1 MKERQTWK
9 ITILHVLNTHF
20 LTDNIHVS
28 MYKVCIVR
36 IDWPDPCLET
46 SVLKLTLHYKI
57 KETQELIWKSEGLL
71 GR

>member
-9 ITILHVLNTHF
+9 ITRLHVLSTHF
-20 LTDNIHVS
+20 LTDNFHVS
-28 MYKVCIVR
+28 LYEVCIVR
-36 IDWPDPCLET
+36 IGWPDPCLKT
-46 SVLKLTLHYKI
+46 SVLKLTLLYKI